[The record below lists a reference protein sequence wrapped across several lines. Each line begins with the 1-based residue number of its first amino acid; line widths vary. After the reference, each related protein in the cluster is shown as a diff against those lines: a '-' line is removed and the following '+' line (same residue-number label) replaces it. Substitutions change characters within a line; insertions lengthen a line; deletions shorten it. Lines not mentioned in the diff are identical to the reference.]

1 MPEGDTLFKIR
12 ETIRPDLIGEQL
24 VRVELFGRRARSLE
38 RRVERLI
45 TTGKH
50 LFVVLDS
57 GEMIRTHLGMHGT
70 WHRYRHESRWR
81 LPRREA
87 SCALWTE
94 RMVLVCFRAKE
105 VECLGARQV
114 RAHRTLG
121 RLGPDLLDSDFDDE
135 AEDRMTTIL
144 ERASHF
150 GDPEAPVVDL
160 LLDQRIAAG
169 IGNVY
174 KSETLFLE
182 SVHPRRSLA
191 SIDQPQRRRLFDTAR
206 RLMLA
211 NLGGWWRTTT
221 VDRREQREPEQRL
234 WVYGRGGEAC
244 SHCDTPILRERF
256 GFGRRVTYWCER
268 CQPGGGTEPV
278 LSSGAATRLSARPPL
293 ST

>member
-1 MPEGDTLFKIR
+1 MPEGDTLWKIR
-12 ETIRPDLIGEQL
+12 EAIRSDLVGERL
-24 VRVELFGRRARSLE
+24 ERVEIAGRRARSLE
-38 RRVERLI
+38 RRVDRLI

-70 WHRYRHESRWR
+70 WHRYRHGSRWR
-81 LPRREA
+81 LPEREA

-94 RMVLVCFRAKE
+94 RLVLVCFRAKE
-105 VECLGARQV
+105 VECLAARQV

-121 RLGPDLLDSDFDDE
+121 RLGPDLLAPDFDDDFE
-135 AEDRMTTIL
+135 ARMDTIL
-144 ERASHF
+144 ERAHHF
-150 GDPEAPVVDL
+150 GDPGAPVVDL

-182 SVHPRRSLA
+182 SVHPRDALA
-191 SIDQPQRRRLFDTAR
+191 SIDDPVRRRLFATAR
-206 RLMLA
+206 ELMLT

-221 VDRREQREPEQRL
+221 VDRRSEHEPSQRL

-244 SHCDTPILRERF
+244 SNCRSTIQRAHF
-256 GFGRRVTYWCER
+256 GFGRRVTYWCES
-268 CQPGGGTEPV
+268 CQPLFASTV
-278 LSSGAATRLSARPPL
+278 DAVDARPAGVTDPIPP

>member
-12 ETIRPDLIGEQL
+12 EAIRSDLVGSTLQ
-24 VRVELFGRRARSLE
+24 RVELWGRRARSLE
-38 RRVERLI
+38 RRVERLV

-50 LFVVLDS
+50 LFIVLDS

-87 SCALWTE
+87 SCALWTD
-94 RMVLVCFRAKE
+94 RLVLVCFRAKE

-114 RAHRTLG
+114 RSHRTLG
-121 RLGPDLLDSDFDDE
+121 RLGPDLLAPEFADAVDSHLE
-135 AEDRMTTIL
+135 TVL
-144 ERASHF
+144 ERAAHF
-150 GDPEAPVVDL
+150 GDPDAPVVDL

-174 KSETLFLE
+174 KSETLFLDR
-182 SVHPRRSLA
+182 VHPKRPLA
-191 SIDQPQRRRLFDTAR
+191 SVDDALRRRLFTTAR
-206 RLMLA
+206 DLMMA

-221 VDRREQREPEQRL
+221 VDRRQDPEPSQRL

-244 SHCDTPILRERF
+244 SRCGGAVETERF
-256 GFGRRVTYWCER
+256 GFGRRVTFWCEE
-268 CQPGGGTEPV
+268 CQPLNRAPAREPV
-278 LSSGAATRLSARPPL
+278 ATVSGSSPP

>member
-12 ETIRPDLIGEQL
+12 ESIRPDLVGKHL
-24 VRVELFGRRARSLE
+24 VRVELSGRRARSLE
-38 RRVERLI
+38 RTVDRLI

-50 LFVVLDS
+50 LLVMLDS

-87 SCALWTE
+87 SCALWTD
-94 RMVLVCFRAKE
+94 RLVLVCFRAKE

-121 RLGPDLLDSDFDDE
+121 RLGPDLLAPDFEADSE
-135 AEDRMTTIL
+135 ARLRTIL
-144 ERASHF
+144 ERAAHF
-150 GDPEAPVVDL
+150 SEPSAPVVDL

-182 SVHPRRSLA
+182 SVHPRQPVGSVEEPLRRSL
-191 SIDQPQRRRLFDTAR
+191 FTTAR
-206 RLMLA
+206 DLMLA

-221 VDRREQREPEQRL
+221 VDRREEGEPEQRL
-234 WVYGRGGEAC
+234 WVYGRRGEDC
-244 SHCDTPILRERF
+244 SRCGSKIQVDRF
-256 GFGRRVTYWCER
+256 GFGRRVTYWCDD
-268 CQPGGGTEPV
+268 CQPPV
-278 LSSGAATRLSARPPL
+278 ERTAEAPEQAIIR
-293 ST
+293 